1 MPRKRLTENNS
12 KVASTQLLLRPAATF
27 DAQVRAPYRHPCLR
41 RVGASCLRR
50 HGARW
55 QWGEHFFQAFR
66 QFREKKKR
74 RPEKTTTHAAP
85 AAARCHVH
93 RADASAVPSPMFVS
107 CRRVMSA
114 QTRGAVAAEITFFP
128 GVSPVLYIQTA
139 NTGKKKTSTH
149 AAPAVARCHV
159 RRADASAVPSSMF
172 VSCRRVV
179 SAWTRGAVAAGR
191 KFFPCSSLAGCV
203 VRFFKIARHIPHPQ
217 AAQLLGA
224 PTWHFHNSHHLMQYP
239 AREGDL
245 QQRQRRSAVRVH
257 L

>member
-1 MPRKRLTENNS
+1 MNFAACEKRLTENNS

-50 HGARW
+50 HRARL
-55 QWGEHFFQAFR
+55 QWGEHFLLAFR
-66 QFREKKKR
+66 QFREKKK
-74 RPEKTTTHAAP
+74 TTAARKNYNPAP

-114 QTRGAVAAEITFFP
+114 QTQGTVAAERTFFP
-128 GVSPVLYIQTA
+128 GVSPVQTA

-149 AAPAVARCHV
+149 AAPAVARSHV

-179 SAWTRGAVAAGR
+179 SA
-191 KFFPCSSLAGCV
+191 
-203 VRFFKIARHIPHPQ
+203 
-217 AAQLLGA
+217 
-224 PTWHFHNSHHLMQYP
+224 
-239 AREGDL
+239 
-245 QQRQRRSAVRVH
+245 
-257 L
+257 